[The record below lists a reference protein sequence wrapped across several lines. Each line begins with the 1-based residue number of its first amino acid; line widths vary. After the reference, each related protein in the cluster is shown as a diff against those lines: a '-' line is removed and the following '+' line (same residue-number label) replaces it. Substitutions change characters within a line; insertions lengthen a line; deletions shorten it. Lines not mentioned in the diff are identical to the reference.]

1 MTFTFPHDPHGDHI
15 THFKNTQLTIN
26 TGITILVGCNG
37 SGKTTLLRLIKKEC
51 EQNEIPYLSFDNKI
65 EGGAHAMSQAEFY
78 GNIDSLLRLAWHSEG
93 EQINECLGQMAI
105 KLSNKV
111 KSMHSGDTLFV
122 LLDACDSGYSIDN
135 LLGMK
140 DFLHIVRDDTAQKG
154 INAYIIVSTN
164 SYELVRDE
172 TALNVSTFTTRKF
185 KSYEAYYNF
194 ILKSRKYKDS
204 RYAK

>member
-15 THFKNTQLTIN
+15 TLFKNTQLTLN

-93 EQINECLGQMAI
+93 EQINA
-105 KLSNKV
+105 KV
-111 KSMHSGDTLFV
+111 
-122 LLDACDSGYSIDN
+122 
-135 LLGMK
+135 MK
-140 DFLHIVRDDTAQKG
+140 DFEETYGKEMADKLASYK
-154 INAYIIVSTN
+154 YTN
-164 SYELVRDE
+164 F
-172 TALNVSTFTTRKF
+172 NV
-185 KSYEAYYNF
+185 A
-194 ILKSRKYKDS
+194 D
-204 RYAK
+204 